1 MVFDRI
7 GHYAVFAIL
16 PTLARMDV
24 ALPLA
29 MVEKKVARRWLTD
42 GTGLIEN
49 RRGRGGRCDSLSLAS
64 IRFFRF
70 HEVDRHP
77 GTTVPYRVLINSLR
91 ASGAQNFQGPWS
103 FVTDEYHRLLRV
115 AQRVPYA
122 SRFDHSNRRR
132 SI

>member
-1 MVFDRI
+1 
-7 GHYAVFAIL
+7 
-16 PTLARMDV
+16 MDV

-29 MVEKKVARRWLTD
+29 MMEKKVARRWLTD

-49 RRGRGGRCDSLSLAS
+49 RRGGGGGGGGRCDSLSLTS
-64 IRFFRF
+64 IRFSRF
-70 HEVDRHP
+70 HEVDRRP

-122 SRFDHSNRRR
+122 SRFDHGNRRR
-132 SI
+132 SL